1 MFAEKE
7 FEIGDILLEYAG
19 KRIFDDLPNTD
30 YTYHPQYKGN
40 IIVCNNRFVP
50 ILLDVKIGLLCL
62 NIQSKIIIYNL
73 SFTGKIWT
81 DLLCKTYN
89 ADQ

>member
-1 MFAEKE
+1 M
-7 FEIGDILLEYAG
+7 
-19 KRIFDDLPNTD
+19 
-30 YTYHPQYKGN
+30 
-40 IIVCNNRFVP
+40 VCNNRFVP

-73 SFTGKIWT
+73 SFIGKIWT

-89 ADQ
+89 ADQLSNM

>member
-1 MFAEKE
+1 M
-7 FEIGDILLEYAG
+7 
-19 KRIFDDLPNTD
+19 
-30 YTYHPQYKGN
+30 
-40 IIVCNNRFVP
+40 VCNNQFVP

-62 NIQSKIIIYNL
+62 NIQSKINIYNL

-89 ADQ
+89 ADQLSNM

>member
-1 MFAEKE
+1 MLENAYLMTFQTQ
-7 FEIGDILLEYAG
+7 IIL
-19 KRIFDDLPNTD
+19 IIPNT
-30 YTYHPQYKGN
+30 KGN
-40 IIVCNNRFVP
+40 IMVCNSRFVP

-73 SFTGKIWT
+73 SFIGKIWT

-89 ADQ
+89 ADQLSNM